1 MAEENRRAFS
11 GLHLRVA
18 TGLALAALAVVV
30 VLLTPLW
37 LLTIVAAAV
46 ASLAMWEYLRM
57 IEPGVWSWD
66 AWACVAV
73 ALGLPFAVL
82 AGPAAACASLGLGL
96 VLAATLSM
104 AGPAELKAKLARAR
118 ERGWG
123 LVYTGGL
130 IAVLL
135 TIAGLERGRLLLLFL
150 IAAVVAADS
159 GAYFA
164 GHLWGRRKLAPLISP
179 GKTWEGLVGGMVC
192 AAVVGAV
199 FAALFLPDVPAGA
212 GAGLGL
218 ALGVFS
224 VLGDLMES
232 LIKRVHGVK
241 DSGGI
246 FPGHGGILDRIDG
259 LLMAGPVMLLL
270 RMLWWQ

>member
-1 MAEENRRAFS
+1 MAEKPRRSFS
-11 GLHLRVA
+11 GLPLRVV

-37 LLTIVAAAV
+37 VLTVVAAI
-46 ASLAMWEYLRM
+46 LACLGMWEYLRM
-57 IEPGVWSWD
+57 VEPGAWSWD
-66 AWACVAV
+66 GWACVAA
-73 ALGLPFAVL
+73 ALGLPFAAL

-96 VLAATLSM
+96 ILGTAFSLL
-104 AGPAELKAKLARAR
+104 GPTELNQKLAHAR
-118 ERGWG
+118 GRGWG

-135 TIAGLERGRLLLLFL
+135 SIAGLEQGRLLLLFV
-150 IAAVVAADS
+150 IASVVAADS

-164 GHLWGRRKLAPLISP
+164 GHLWGSRKLAPRISP
-179 GKTWEGLVGGMVC
+179 GKTWEGFAGGMACAALVG
-192 AAVVGAV
+192 AI
-199 FAALFLPDVPAGA
+199 FAALLLPDVPALA

-259 LLMAGPVMLLL
+259 LLLAGPVMLLI